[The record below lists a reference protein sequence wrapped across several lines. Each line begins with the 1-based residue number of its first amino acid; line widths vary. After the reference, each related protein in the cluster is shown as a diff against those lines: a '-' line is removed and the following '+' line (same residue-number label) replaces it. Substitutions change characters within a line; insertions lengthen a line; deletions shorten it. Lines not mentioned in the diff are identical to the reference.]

1 MRLTPHNGAGMNDTK
16 LNRRK
21 MLRSLGLA
29 TLTAAAVPAS
39 SAATP
44 QVQPLK
50 RTYHTYGT
58 IADMTRDST
67 LAEGVFVRVMGYHA
81 AGDGGGA
88 EYVVRK
94 DTPANTEGTI
104 PLANS
109 VYAELINVVSVNYRM
124 FGTVSD
130 QKNDDG
136 VQIKSAHIYA
146 NRIHVP
152 VINRTGEFWIKGTDA
167 IPVLTSIEWGDTV
180 FHVDEN
186 AGARANLFVVQ
197 SREAPVRIEFDAA
210 TNARVIAQVKPG
222 VTIIP
227 ELAPY
232 RNSFVLMTDTNDRI
246 GSRGGAR
253 YGGTATRPKEEFFF
267 VEEHSRILGDI
278 AWEF

>member
-1 MRLTPHNGAGMNDTK
+1 MDDTK

-21 MLRSLGLA
+21 MLRSLGLG

-44 QVQPLK
+44 QVQELK
-50 RTYHTYGT
+50 RTYNTYGT

-136 VQIKSAHIYA
+136 QKRFYEPITIQQMSHF
-146 NRIHVP
+146 
-152 VINRTGEFWIKGTDA
+152 T
-167 IPVLTSIEWGDTV
+167 
-180 FHVDEN
+180 
-186 AGARANLFVVQ
+186 NL
-197 SREAPVRIEFDAA
+197 P
-210 TNARVIAQVKPG
+210 
-222 VTIIP
+222 
-227 ELAPY
+227 
-232 RNSFVLMTDTNDRI
+232 
-246 GSRGGAR
+246 
-253 YGGTATRPKEEFFF
+253 
-267 VEEHSRILGDI
+267 ILSSLGQCFLPSHDQ
-278 AWEF
+278 